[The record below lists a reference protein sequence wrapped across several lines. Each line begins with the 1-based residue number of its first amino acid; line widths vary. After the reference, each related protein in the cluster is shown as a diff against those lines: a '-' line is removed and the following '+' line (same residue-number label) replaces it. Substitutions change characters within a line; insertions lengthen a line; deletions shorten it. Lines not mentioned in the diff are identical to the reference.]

1 MFQCKDLLSLTTMS
15 QAKVIAGSGGM
26 EKGIRWSYKAEN
38 INFEKWVRGKELLI
52 VSGPVT
58 QRKNFD
64 LYKTIKKAIE
74 LNMSCALLLVGENY
88 VTQVDKKVID
98 LAENN
103 DFPLFTMPWDVP
115 LLDFFEELGHAIS
128 YLDDRKD
135 IEDSLLAEII
145 FGNCTNTSSIEQ
157 KCRQMGYDP
166 GVLEQVFVLHLISMK
181 HSEEAYGESTK
192 CDGENCLQRKKP
204 ESAADVRA
212 DDYKGNHA
220 DMHTEGHQDE
230 STRKN
235 QGITN
240 DKIRSYAQTLK
251 EYFDESDYP
260 AIVSCYG
267 DRIIGFMKDCTDDR
281 QTVID
286 IFKQFGEFL
295 QNDLNGIEY
304 TLNIGEKCE
313 SISKLQKSF
322 HETSK
327 TNSVLEHI
335 NRKNEIVFYDEMG
348 FYRLLMSYEN
358 TAPMQRFADEV
369 LEPVI
374 QYEKKAHTQLME
386 TMWAYFE
393 CDCNLQRTADK
404 LFSHKNTVK
413 YRLQRVEQLTGRNFA
428 NRFQSQE
435 LYNALMIYYFLE

>member
-15 QAKVIAGSGGM
+15 QAKVIAGLGGM

-52 VSGPVT
+52 VSSPVT

-64 LYKTIKKAIE
+64 LYKTIEKAIE
-74 LNMSCALLLVGENY
+74 LNMSCALLLIGENY
-88 VTQVDKKVID
+88 VTQIDKKVID

-145 FGNCTNTSSIEQ
+145 FGNCINTSSIEH
-157 KCRQMGYDP
+157 KCRQMGYDL
-166 GVLEQVFVLHLISMK
+166 GVLEQVFVLHLC
-181 HSEEAYGESTK
+181 EETSKESYNRPK
-192 CDGENCLQRKKP
+192 YN
-204 ESAADVRA
+204 
-212 DDYKGNHA
+212 DD
-220 DMHTEGHQDE
+220 EPSDE
-230 STRKN
+230 CTRKN
-235 QGITN
+235 QRITN
-240 DKIRSYAQTLK
+240 DQIRSYAQTLK
-251 EYFDESDYP
+251 EYFSEYNYP

-267 DRIIGFMKDCTDDR
+267 DRIIGFMRNCADDR
-281 QTVID
+281 KKIIE
-286 IFKQFGEFL
+286 IFERFDKFL
-295 QNDLNGIEY
+295 QNDLNEIEY
-304 TLNIGEKCE
+304 TLNIGETCE
-313 SISKLQKSF
+313 NISKLQKSF

-335 NRKNEIVFYDEMG
+335 NRKNEIVFYDEIG
-348 FYRLLMSYEN
+348 FYRMLMSYEN
-358 TAPMQRFADEV
+358 TAPMQRFANEV
-369 LEPVI
+369 LNPII
-374 QYEKKAHTQLME
+374 QYEEKAHTQLME

-413 YRLQRVEQLTGRNFA
+413 YRLQRVEQLTGKSFT
-428 NRFQSQE
+428 NRYQSQE

>member
-15 QAKVIAGSGGM
+15 QAKVIAGLGGM

-52 VSGPVT
+52 VSSPVT

-64 LYKTIKKAIE
+64 LYKTIEKAIE
-74 LNMSCALLLVGENY
+74 LNMSCALLLIGENY
-88 VTQVDKKVID
+88 VTQIDKKVID

-145 FGNCTNTSSIEQ
+145 FGNCINTSSIEH
-157 KCRQMGYDP
+157 KCRQMGYDL
-166 GVLEQVFVLHLISMK
+166 GVLEQVFVLHLCEQTSK
-181 HSEEAYGESTK
+181 ETYNRPK
-192 CDGENCLQRKKP
+192 YN
-204 ESAADVRA
+204 
-212 DDYKGNHA
+212 DD
-220 DMHTEGHQDE
+220 EPSDE
-230 STRKN
+230 YTRKN
-235 QGITN
+235 QRITN
-240 DKIRSYAQTLK
+240 DQIRSYAQTLK
-251 EYFDESDYP
+251 EYFTECNYP

-267 DRIIGFMKDCTDDR
+267 DRIIGFMRNCADDR
-281 QTVID
+281 KKIIE
-286 IFKQFGEFL
+286 IFERFDKFL
-295 QNDLNGIEY
+295 QNDLNEIEY
-304 TLNIGEKCE
+304 TLNIGETCE
-313 SISKLQKSF
+313 NISKLQKSF

-335 NRKNEIVFYDEMG
+335 NRKNEIVFYDEIG
-348 FYRLLMSYEN
+348 FYRMLMSYEN
-358 TAPMQRFADEV
+358 TAPMQRFANEV
-369 LEPVI
+369 LNPII

-413 YRLQRVEQLTGRNFA
+413 YRLQRVEQLTGKSFT
-428 NRFQSQE
+428 NRYQSQE

>member
-15 QAKVIAGSGGM
+15 QAKVIAGLGGM

-52 VSGPVT
+52 VSSPVT

-64 LYKTIKKAIE
+64 LYKTIEKAIE
-74 LNMSCALLLVGENY
+74 LNMSCALLLIGENY
-88 VTQVDKKVID
+88 VTQIDKKVID

-145 FGNCTNTSSIEQ
+145 FGNCINTSSIEH
-157 KCRQMGYDP
+157 KCRQMGYDL
-166 GVLEQVFVLHLISMK
+166 GVLEQVFVLHLC
-181 HSEEAYGESTK
+181 EETSKESYNRPK
-192 CDGENCLQRKKP
+192 YN
-204 ESAADVRA
+204 
-212 DDYKGNHA
+212 DD
-220 DMHTEGHQDE
+220 EPSDE
-230 STRKN
+230 CTRKN
-235 QGITN
+235 QRITN
-240 DKIRSYAQTLK
+240 DQIRSYAQTLK
-251 EYFDESDYP
+251 EYFTECNYP

-267 DRIIGFMKDCTDDR
+267 DRIIGFMRNCADDR
-281 QTVID
+281 KKIIE
-286 IFKQFGEFL
+286 IFERFDKFL
-295 QNDLNGIEY
+295 QNDLNEIEY
-304 TLNIGEKCE
+304 TLNIGETCE
-313 SISKLQKSF
+313 NISKLQKSF

-335 NRKNEIVFYDEMG
+335 NRKNEIVFYDEIG
-348 FYRLLMSYEN
+348 FYHMLMSYEN
-358 TAPMQRFADEV
+358 TAPMQRFANEV
-369 LEPVI
+369 LNPII

-386 TMWAYFE
+386 TIWAYFE

-404 LFSHKNTVK
+404 LFSHKNTIK
-413 YRLQRVEQLTGRNFA
+413 YRLQRVEQLTGKSFT
-428 NRFQSQE
+428 NRYQSQE

>member
-1 MFQCKDLLSLTTMS
+1 MFQCKDLLSLTTLS
-15 QAKVIAGSGGM
+15 QAKVIAGKGGM

-52 VSGPVT
+52 VSSPVT

-74 LNMSCALLLVGENY
+74 LQMSCALLLVGENY
-88 VTQVDKKVID
+88 VTQIDDKVID
-98 LAENN
+98 LAEKN

-145 FGNCTNTSSIEQ
+145 LGNCINTSSIEQ
-157 KCRQMGYDP
+157 KCRQMGYDL
-166 GVLEQVFVLHLISMK
+166 GVLEQVFVLHL
-181 HSEEAYGESTK
+181 SEQNS
-192 CDGENCLQRKKP
+192 KKTC
-204 ESAADVRA
+204 SKLKYN
-212 DDYKGNHA
+212 DDEPSDQCA
-220 DMHTEGHQDE
+220 Q
-230 STRKN
+230 KN
-235 QGITN
+235 QRITN
-240 DKIRSYAQTLK
+240 DQIRSYAQTLK
-251 EYFDESDYP
+251 EYFSQCNYP
-260 AIVSCYG
+260 AIVSCYC
-267 DRIIGFMKDCTDDR
+267 DRIIGFMRNCADDR
-281 QTVID
+281 KKVIE
-286 IFKQFGEFL
+286 IFERFAIFL
-295 QNDLNGIEY
+295 QNDLNEIEY
-304 TLNIGEKCE
+304 TLNIGEACE
-313 SISKLQKSF
+313 NISKLQKSF

-335 NRKNEIVFYDEMG
+335 NRKNEIVFYDKIG
-348 FYRLLMSYEN
+348 FYRMLMSYEN

-369 LEPVI
+369 LDSII

-413 YRLQRVEQLTGRNFA
+413 YRLQRVEQLTGKSFT
-428 NRFQSQE
+428 NRYQSQE

>member
-1 MFQCKDLLSLTTMS
+1 MFQCKDLLLLTTMS
-15 QAKVIAGSGGM
+15 QAKVIAGLGGM

-52 VSGPVT
+52 VSSPVT

-64 LYKTIKKAIE
+64 LYKTIEKAIE
-74 LNMSCALLLVGENY
+74 LHMSCALLLIGENY
-88 VTQVDKKVID
+88 VTQIDKKVID

-145 FGNCTNTSSIEQ
+145 FGSCINTSSIEQ
-157 KCRQMGYDP
+157 KCRQMGYDLS
-166 GVLEQVFVLHLISMK
+166 VLEQVFVLHL
-181 HSEEAYGESTK
+181 SEQNSNETCNRLKYH
-192 CDGENCLQRKKP
+192 DDKP
-204 ESAADVRA
+204 S
-212 DDYKGNHA
+212 
-220 DMHTEGHQDE
+220 DE
-230 STRKN
+230 CTRKN
-235 QGITN
+235 QRITN
-240 DKIRSYAQTLK
+240 DQIRNYAQTLK
-251 EYFDESDYP
+251 EYFSQCNYP

-267 DRIIGFMKDCTDDR
+267 DRIIGFMRNCADDR
-281 QTVID
+281 KKIIE
-286 IFKQFGEFL
+286 IFERFTKFL
-295 QNDLNGIEY
+295 QNDRNEIEY
-304 TLNIGEKCE
+304 TLNIGETCE
-313 SISKLQKSF
+313 NISKLQKSF

-335 NRKNEIVFYDEMG
+335 NRRNEIVFYDEIG
-348 FYRLLMSYEN
+348 FYRMLMSYEN
-358 TAPMQRFADEV
+358 TAPMQQFAYEV
-369 LEPVI
+369 LRPVI

-413 YRLQRVEQLTGRNFA
+413 YRLQRVEQLTGKSFT
-428 NRFQSQE
+428 NRYQSQE

>member
-15 QAKVIAGSGGM
+15 QAKVIAGLGGM

-52 VSGPVT
+52 VSSPVT

-64 LYKTIKKAIE
+64 LYKTIEKAIE
-74 LNMSCALLLVGENY
+74 LNMSCALLLIGENY
-88 VTQVDKKVID
+88 VTQIDKKVID

-145 FGNCTNTSSIEQ
+145 FGNCINTSSIEH
-157 KCRQMGYDP
+157 KCRQMGYDL
-166 GVLEQVFVLHLISMK
+166 GVLEQVFVLHLC
-181 HSEEAYGESTK
+181 EETSKESYNRPK
-192 CDGENCLQRKKP
+192 YN
-204 ESAADVRA
+204 
-212 DDYKGNHA
+212 DD
-220 DMHTEGHQDE
+220 EPSDE
-230 STRKN
+230 CTRKN
-235 QGITN
+235 QRITN
-240 DKIRSYAQTLK
+240 DQIRSYAQTLK
-251 EYFDESDYP
+251 EYFSECNYP

-267 DRIIGFMKDCTDDR
+267 DRIIGFMRNCTDDR
-281 QTVID
+281 KKIIE
-286 IFKQFGEFL
+286 IFERFDKFL
-295 QNDLNGIEY
+295 QNDLNEIEY
-304 TLNIGEKCE
+304 TLNIGETCE
-313 SISKLQKSF
+313 NISKLQKSF

-335 NRKNEIVFYDEMG
+335 NRKNEIVFYDEIG
-348 FYRLLMSYEN
+348 FYRMLMSYEN
-358 TAPMQRFADEV
+358 TAPMQRFANEV
-369 LEPVI
+369 LNPII

-413 YRLQRVEQLTGRNFA
+413 YRLQRVEQLTGRSFT
-428 NRFQSQE
+428 NRYQSQE

>member
-15 QAKVIAGSGGM
+15 QAKVIAGLGGM

-52 VSGPVT
+52 VSSPVT

-64 LYKTIKKAIE
+64 LYKTIEKAIE
-74 LNMSCALLLVGENY
+74 LNMSCALLLIGENY
-88 VTQVDKKVID
+88 VTQIDKNVID

-145 FGNCTNTSSIEQ
+145 FGNCINTSSIEH
-157 KCRQMGYDP
+157 KCRQMGYDL
-166 GVLEQVFVLHLISMK
+166 GVLEQVFVLHLYEPNSK
-181 HSEEAYGESTK
+181 ETFNKLKY
-192 CDGENCLQRKKP
+192 N
-204 ESAADVRA
+204 
-212 DDYKGNHA
+212 DD
-220 DMHTEGHQDE
+220 EPSDE
-230 STRKN
+230 CTRKN
-235 QGITN
+235 QRITN
-240 DKIRSYAQTLK
+240 DQIRSYAQTLK
-251 EYFDESDYP
+251 EYFSECNYP

-267 DRIIGFMKDCTDDR
+267 DRIIGFMRNCADDR
-281 QTVID
+281 KKIIA
-286 IFKQFGEFL
+286 IFERFDKFL
-295 QNDLNGIEY
+295 QNDLNEIEY
-304 TLNIGEKCE
+304 TLNIGETCE
-313 SISKLQKSF
+313 NISKLQKSF
-322 HETSK
+322 QETSK

-335 NRKNEIVFYDEMG
+335 NRKNEIVFYDEIG
-348 FYRLLMSYEN
+348 FYRMLMSYEN
-358 TAPMQRFADEV
+358 TAPMQQFANEV
-369 LEPVI
+369 LSPII

-413 YRLQRVEQLTGRNFA
+413 YRLQRVEQLTGKSFS
-428 NRFQSQE
+428 NRYQSQE
-435 LYNALMIYYFLE
+435 IYNALMIYYFLE

>member
-1 MFQCKDLLSLTTMS
+1 M
-15 QAKVIAGSGGM
+15 G
-26 EKGIRWSYKAEN
+26 
-38 INFEKWVRGKELLI
+38 
-52 VSGPVT
+52 
-58 QRKNFD
+58 
-64 LYKTIKKAIE
+64 
-74 LNMSCALLLVGENY
+74 
-88 VTQVDKKVID
+88 
-98 LAENN
+98 N
-103 DFPLFTMPWDVP
+103 DPRM
-115 LLDFFEELGHAIS
+115 
-128 YLDDRKD
+128 
-135 IEDSLLAEII
+135 
-145 FGNCTNTSSIEQ
+145 
-157 KCRQMGYDP
+157 
-166 GVLEQVFVLHLISMK
+166 LEQVFVLHLCIKS
-181 HSEEAYGESTK
+181 SEET
-192 CDGENCLQRKKP
+192 CNDL
-204 ESAADVRA
+204 
-212 DDYKGNHA
+212 
-220 DMHTEGHQDE
+220 
-230 STRKN
+230 N

-240 DKIRSYAQTLK
+240 DKIRNFAQTLK
-251 EYFDESDYP
+251 EYFAECDYP
-260 AIVSCYG
+260 AIISCYG

-281 QTVID
+281 KKIIK
-286 IFKQFGEFL
+286 IFEQFGEFL

-335 NRKNEIVFYDEMG
+335 NRKNEIIFYDEMG
-348 FYRLLMSYEN
+348 FYRMLMSYEN

-369 LEPVI
+369 LDPII

-413 YRLQRVEQLTGRNFA
+413 YRLQRVEQLTGKSFA

>member
-15 QAKVIAGSGGM
+15 QAKVIAGLGGM

-52 VSGPVT
+52 VSSPVT

-64 LYKTIKKAIE
+64 LYKTIEKAIE
-74 LNMSCALLLVGENY
+74 LNMSCALLLIGENY
-88 VTQVDKKVID
+88 VTQIDKKVID

-145 FGNCTNTSSIEQ
+145 FGNCINTSSIEH
-157 KCRQMGYDP
+157 KCRQMGYDL
-166 GVLEQVFVLHLISMK
+166 GVLEQVFVLHLC
-181 HSEEAYGESTK
+181 EETSKESYNRPK
-192 CDGENCLQRKKP
+192 YN
-204 ESAADVRA
+204 
-212 DDYKGNHA
+212 DD
-220 DMHTEGHQDE
+220 EPSDE
-230 STRKN
+230 CTRKN
-235 QGITN
+235 QRITN
-240 DKIRSYAQTLK
+240 DQIRSYAQTLK
-251 EYFDESDYP
+251 EYFTECNYP

-267 DRIIGFMKDCTDDR
+267 DRIIGFMRNCADDR
-281 QTVID
+281 KKIIE
-286 IFKQFGEFL
+286 IFERFDKFL
-295 QNDLNGIEY
+295 QNDLNEIEY
-304 TLNIGEKCE
+304 TLNIGETCE
-313 SISKLQKSF
+313 NISKLQKSF

-335 NRKNEIVFYDEMG
+335 NRKNEIVFYDEIG
-348 FYRLLMSYEN
+348 FYRMLMSYEN
-358 TAPMQRFADEV
+358 TAPMQRFANEV
-369 LEPVI
+369 LNPII

-413 YRLQRVEQLTGRNFA
+413 YRLQRVEQLTGKSFT
-428 NRFQSQE
+428 NRYQSQE

>member
-15 QAKVIAGSGGM
+15 QAKVIAGLGGM

-52 VSGPVT
+52 VSSPVT

-64 LYKTIKKAIE
+64 LYKTIEKAIE
-74 LNMSCALLLVGENY
+74 LNMSCALLLIGENY
-88 VTQVDKKVID
+88 VTQIDKKVID

-145 FGNCTNTSSIEQ
+145 FGNCINTSSIEH
-157 KCRQMGYDP
+157 KCRQMGYDL
-166 GVLEQVFVLHLISMK
+166 GVLEQVFVLHLC
-181 HSEEAYGESTK
+181 EETSKESYNRPK
-192 CDGENCLQRKKP
+192 YN
-204 ESAADVRA
+204 
-212 DDYKGNHA
+212 DD
-220 DMHTEGHQDE
+220 EPSDE
-230 STRKN
+230 CTWKN
-235 QGITN
+235 QRITN
-240 DKIRSYAQTLK
+240 DQIRSYAQTLK
-251 EYFDESDYP
+251 EYFAECNYP

-267 DRIIGFMKDCTDDR
+267 DRIIGFMRNCADDR
-281 QTVID
+281 KKIIE
-286 IFKQFGEFL
+286 IFERFDKFL
-295 QNDLNGIEY
+295 QNDLNEIEY
-304 TLNIGEKCE
+304 TLNIGETCE
-313 SISKLQKSF
+313 NISKLQKSF

-335 NRKNEIVFYDEMG
+335 NRKNEIVFYDEIG
-348 FYRLLMSYEN
+348 FYRMLMSYEN
-358 TAPMQRFADEV
+358 TAPMQRFANEV
-369 LEPVI
+369 LNPII

-413 YRLQRVEQLTGRNFA
+413 YRLQRVEQLTGKSFT
-428 NRFQSQE
+428 NRYQCQE

>member
-15 QAKVIAGSGGM
+15 QAKVIAGLGGM

-52 VSGPVT
+52 VSSPVT

-64 LYKTIKKAIE
+64 LYKTIEKAIE
-74 LNMSCALLLVGENY
+74 LNMSCALLLIGENY
-88 VTQVDKKVID
+88 VTQIDKKVID

-145 FGNCTNTSSIEQ
+145 FGNCINTSSIEH
-157 KCRQMGYDP
+157 KCRQMGYDL
-166 GVLEQVFVLHLISMK
+166 GVLEQVFVLHLC
-181 HSEEAYGESTK
+181 EETSKESYNRPK
-192 CDGENCLQRKKP
+192 YN
-204 ESAADVRA
+204 
-212 DDYKGNHA
+212 DD
-220 DMHTEGHQDE
+220 EPSDE
-230 STRKN
+230 CTRKN
-235 QGITN
+235 QRITN
-240 DKIRSYAQTLK
+240 DQIRSYAQTLK
-251 EYFDESDYP
+251 EYFSQCNYP

-267 DRIIGFMKDCTDDR
+267 DRIIGFMRNCADDR
-281 QTVID
+281 KKIIE
-286 IFKQFGEFL
+286 IFERFDKFL
-295 QNDLNGIEY
+295 QNDLNEIEY
-304 TLNIGEKCE
+304 TLNIGETCE
-313 SISKLQKSF
+313 NISKLQKSF

-335 NRKNEIVFYDEMG
+335 NRKNEIVFYDEIG
-348 FYRLLMSYEN
+348 FYRMLMSYEN
-358 TAPMQRFADEV
+358 TAPMQRFANEV
-369 LEPVI
+369 LNPII

-413 YRLQRVEQLTGRNFA
+413 YRLQRVEQLTGKSFT
-428 NRFQSQE
+428 NRYQSQE

>member
-1 MFQCKDLLSLTTMS
+1 MFQCKDLLLLTTMS
-15 QAKVIAGSGGM
+15 QAKVIAGLGGM

-52 VSGPVT
+52 VSSPVT
-58 QRKNFD
+58 QRKNFN
-64 LYKTIKKAIE
+64 LYKTIEKAIE
-74 LNMSCALLLVGENY
+74 LNMSCALLLIGENY
-88 VTQVDKKVID
+88 VTQIDKKVID

-145 FGNCTNTSSIEQ
+145 FGNCINTSSIEH
-157 KCRQMGYDP
+157 KCRQMGYDLE
-166 GVLEQVFVLHLISMK
+166 VLEQVFVLHLCEQTSK
-181 HSEEAYGESTK
+181 ESYNRPK
-192 CDGENCLQRKKP
+192 YN
-204 ESAADVRA
+204 
-212 DDYKGNHA
+212 DD
-220 DMHTEGHQDE
+220 EPSDE
-230 STRKN
+230 CTWKN
-235 QGITN
+235 QKITN
-240 DKIRSYAQTLK
+240 DQIRSYAQTLK
-251 EYFDESDYP
+251 EYFAECNYP

-267 DRIIGFMKDCTDDR
+267 DRIIGFMRNCADDR
-281 QTVID
+281 KKIIA
-286 IFKQFGEFL
+286 IFERFDKFL
-295 QNDLNGIEY
+295 QNDLNEIEY
-304 TLNIGEKCE
+304 TLNIGETCE
-313 SISKLQKSF
+313 NISKLQKSF

-335 NRKNEIVFYDEMG
+335 NRKNEIVFYDEIG
-348 FYRLLMSYEN
+348 FYRMLMSYEN
-358 TAPMQRFADEV
+358 TAPMQQFAYEV
-369 LEPVI
+369 LRPVI

-413 YRLQRVEQLTGRNFA
+413 YRLQRVEQLTGKSFA
-428 NRFQSQE
+428 NRYQSQE

>member
-15 QAKVIAGSGGM
+15 QAKVIAGLGGM
-26 EKGIRWSYKAEN
+26 KKGIRWSYKAEN

-52 VSGPVT
+52 VSSPVT

-64 LYKTIKKAIE
+64 LYKTIEKAIE
-74 LNMSCALLLVGENY
+74 LNMSCALLLIGENY
-88 VTQVDKKVID
+88 VTQIDKKVID

-145 FGNCTNTSSIEQ
+145 FGNCINTSSIEH
-157 KCRQMGYDP
+157 KCKQMGYDL
-166 GVLEQVFVLHLISMK
+166 GVLEQVFVLHLCEPNSK
-181 HSEEAYGESTK
+181 ETFNKLKY
-192 CDGENCLQRKKP
+192 N
-204 ESAADVRA
+204 
-212 DDYKGNHA
+212 DD
-220 DMHTEGHQDE
+220 EPSDE
-230 STRKN
+230 CTRKN
-235 QGITN
+235 QRITN
-240 DKIRSYAQTLK
+240 DQIRSYAQTLK
-251 EYFDESDYP
+251 EYFSECNYP

-267 DRIIGFMKDCTDDR
+267 DRIIGFMRNCADDR
-281 QTVID
+281 KKIIE
-286 IFKQFGEFL
+286 IFERFDKFL
-295 QNDLNGIEY
+295 QNDLNEIEY
-304 TLNIGEKCE
+304 TLNIGETCE
-313 SISKLQKSF
+313 NISKLQKSF

-335 NRKNEIVFYDEMG
+335 NRKNEIVFYDEIG
-348 FYRLLMSYEN
+348 FYRMLMSYEN
-358 TAPMQRFADEV
+358 TAPMQQFANEV
-369 LEPVI
+369 LSPII

-413 YRLQRVEQLTGRNFA
+413 YRLQRVEQLTGKSFS
-428 NRFQSQE
+428 NRYQSQE
-435 LYNALMIYYFLE
+435 IYNALMIYYFLE

>member
-1 MFQCKDLLSLTTMS
+1 MFQCKDLLSLTTIS
-15 QAKVIAGSGGM
+15 QAKVIAGLGGM

-52 VSGPVT
+52 VSSPVT

-64 LYKTIKKAIE
+64 LYKTIEKAIE
-74 LNMSCALLLVGENY
+74 LNMSCALLLIGENY
-88 VTQVDKKVID
+88 VTQIDKKVID

-145 FGNCTNTSSIEQ
+145 FGNCINTSSIEH
-157 KCRQMGYDP
+157 KCRQMGYDL
-166 GVLEQVFVLHLISMK
+166 GVLEQVFVLHLCEQTSK
-181 HSEEAYGESTK
+181 ESYNRPK
-192 CDGENCLQRKKP
+192 YN
-204 ESAADVRA
+204 
-212 DDYKGNHA
+212 DD
-220 DMHTEGHQDE
+220 EPSDE
-230 STRKN
+230 CTRKN
-235 QGITN
+235 QRITN
-240 DKIRSYAQTLK
+240 DQIRSYAQTLK
-251 EYFDESDYP
+251 EYFAECNYP

-267 DRIIGFMKDCTDDR
+267 DRIIGFMRNCADDR
-281 QTVID
+281 KKIIE
-286 IFKQFGEFL
+286 IFERFDKFL
-295 QNDLNGIEY
+295 QNDLNEIEY
-304 TLNIGEKCE
+304 TLNIGETCE
-313 SISKLQKSF
+313 NISKLQKSF

-335 NRKNEIVFYDEMG
+335 NRKNEIVFYDEIG
-348 FYRLLMSYEN
+348 FYHMLMSYEN
-358 TAPMQRFADEV
+358 TAPMQRFANEV
-369 LEPVI
+369 LNPII

-413 YRLQRVEQLTGRNFA
+413 YRLQRVEQLTGKSFT
-428 NRFQSQE
+428 NRYQSQE

>member
-1 MFQCKDLLSLTTMS
+1 MFQCKDLLLLTTMS
-15 QAKVIAGSGGM
+15 QAKVIAGLGGM

-52 VSGPVT
+52 VSSPVT

-64 LYKTIKKAIE
+64 LYKTIEKAIE
-74 LNMSCALLLVGENY
+74 LNMSCALLLIGENY
-88 VTQVDKKVID
+88 VTQIDKKVID

-145 FGNCTNTSSIEQ
+145 FGNCINTSSIEH
-157 KCRQMGYDP
+157 KCRQMGYDL
-166 GVLEQVFVLHLISMK
+166 GVLEQVFVLHLCEQTSK
-181 HSEEAYGESTK
+181 ESYNRPK
-192 CDGENCLQRKKP
+192 YN
-204 ESAADVRA
+204 
-212 DDYKGNHA
+212 DD
-220 DMHTEGHQDE
+220 EPSDE
-230 STRKN
+230 CTRKN
-235 QGITN
+235 QRITN
-240 DKIRSYAQTLK
+240 DQIRSYAQTLK
-251 EYFDESDYP
+251 EYFAECNYP

-267 DRIIGFMKDCTDDR
+267 DRIIGFMRNCADDR
-281 QTVID
+281 KKIIE
-286 IFKQFGEFL
+286 IFERFDKFL
-295 QNDLNGIEY
+295 QNDLNAIEY
-304 TLNIGEKCE
+304 TLNIGETCE
-313 SISKLQKSF
+313 NISKLQKSF

-335 NRKNEIVFYDEMG
+335 NRKNEIVFYDEIG
-348 FYRLLMSYEN
+348 FYRMLMSYEN
-358 TAPMQRFADEV
+358 TAPMQRFANEV
-369 LEPVI
+369 LNPII
-374 QYEKKAHTQLME
+374 QYEKKAHTQLRE
-386 TMWAYFE
+386 TMWAYFK

-413 YRLQRVEQLTGRNFA
+413 YRLQRVEQLTGRSFT
-428 NRFQSQE
+428 NRYQSQE

>member
-15 QAKVIAGSGGM
+15 QAKVIAGLGGM

-52 VSGPVT
+52 VSSPVT

-64 LYKTIKKAIE
+64 LYKTIEKAIE
-74 LNMSCALLLVGENY
+74 LNMSCALLLIGENY
-88 VTQVDKKVID
+88 VTQIDKKVID

-145 FGNCTNTSSIEQ
+145 FGNCINTSSIEH
-157 KCRQMGYDP
+157 KCRQMGYDL
-166 GVLEQVFVLHLISMK
+166 GVLEQVFVLHLC
-181 HSEEAYGESTK
+181 EETSKESYNRPK
-192 CDGENCLQRKKP
+192 YN
-204 ESAADVRA
+204 
-212 DDYKGNHA
+212 DD
-220 DMHTEGHQDE
+220 EPSDE
-230 STRKN
+230 CTWKN
-235 QGITN
+235 QRITN
-240 DKIRSYAQTLK
+240 DQIRSYAQTLK
-251 EYFDESDYP
+251 EYFAECNYP

-267 DRIIGFMKDCTDDR
+267 DRIIGFMRNCADDR
-281 QTVID
+281 KKIIE
-286 IFKQFGEFL
+286 IFERFDKFL
-295 QNDLNGIEY
+295 QNDLNEIEY
-304 TLNIGEKCE
+304 TLNIGETCE
-313 SISKLQKSF
+313 NISKLQKSF

-335 NRKNEIVFYDEMG
+335 NRKNEIVFYDEIG
-348 FYRLLMSYEN
+348 FYRMLMSYEN
-358 TAPMQRFADEV
+358 TAPMQRFANEV
-369 LEPVI
+369 LNPII

-413 YRLQRVEQLTGRNFA
+413 YRLQRVEQLTGKSFT
-428 NRFQSQE
+428 NRYQSQE

>member
-15 QAKVIAGSGGM
+15 QADVIAGSGGM

-38 INFEKWVRGKELLI
+38 INFEKWVRGNELLI
-52 VSGPVT
+52 VSAPVT

-64 LYKTIKKAIE
+64 LYQTIKKTIE
-74 LNMSCALLLVGENY
+74 LNMSCALLLMGENY
-88 VTQVDKKVID
+88 VTQIDEKVID

-103 DFPLFTMPWDVP
+103 DFPLFTMPWNVP

-145 FGNCTNTSSIEQ
+145 FGNCINTSSIEQ
-157 KCRQMGYDP
+157 KCRQMGNDP
-166 GVLEQVFVLHLISMK
+166 RMLEQVFVLHLCKES
-181 HSEEAYGESTK
+181 SEETYS
-192 CDGENCLQRKKP
+192 DL
-204 ESAADVRA
+204 
-212 DDYKGNHA
+212 
-220 DMHTEGHQDE
+220 
-230 STRKN
+230 N

-240 DKIRSYAQTLK
+240 DKIRNFAQTLK
-251 EYFDESDYP
+251 EYFAECDYP
-260 AIVSCYG
+260 AIISCYG
-267 DRIIGFMKDCTDDR
+267 DRII
-281 QTVID
+281 
-286 IFKQFGEFL
+286 
-295 QNDLNGIEY
+295 
-304 TLNIGEKCE
+304 
-313 SISKLQKSF
+313 
-322 HETSK
+322 
-327 TNSVLEHI
+327 
-335 NRKNEIVFYDEMG
+335 FYDEMG
-348 FYRLLMSYEN
+348 FYRMLMSYEN

-369 LEPVI
+369 LDPII

-413 YRLQRVEQLTGRNFA
+413 YRLQRVEQLTGKSFA